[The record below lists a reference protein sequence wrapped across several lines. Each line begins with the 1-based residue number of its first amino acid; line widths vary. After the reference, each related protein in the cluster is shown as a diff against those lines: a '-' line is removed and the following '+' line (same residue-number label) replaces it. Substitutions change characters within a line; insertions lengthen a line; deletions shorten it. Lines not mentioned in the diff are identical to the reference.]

1 MNKYLAS
8 SISSALLR
16 TGKYLVLMVA
26 VLVMTSFVVRA
37 QTTSPEPTGSAD
49 PGQVEA
55 VATESSNISK
65 EVQKLK
71 DNLVNKV
78 AQIQKKELRVIV
90 GKVTDVAASN
100 IKVTGEDATV
110 YTVTLDDVVT
120 KYFSLKTGVK
130 KELEA
135 SDVIKG
141 DYVIVAGI
149 VAGTKVTA
157 NSIYVDSLVI
167 VGTGNVAT
175 LDKNDF
181 SLVVNSFSR
190 ERYTI
195 DIESATKIA
204 LLDSKSLEL
213 ETAGFSKIKEGDAV
227 HFVLKVTGKE
237 QEKNRYSA
245 QKLLIIPQEYF
256 VK

>member
-1 MNKYLAS
+1 MNKYLVS
-8 SISSALLR
+8 SI
-16 TGKYLVLMVA
+16 KYLVLAMI
-26 VLVMTSFVVRA
+26 VLGMSSFMVRA

-49 PGQVEA
+49 SGQVEA

-157 NSIYVDSLVI
+157 NSIYVDSQVI

-256 VK
+256 IK

>member
-1 MNKYLAS
+1 MNLYIVYRITYIVL
-8 SISSALLR
+8 ITIVFVMSA
-16 TGKYLVLMVA
+16 Y
-26 VLVMTSFVVRA
+26 FVRA
-37 QTTSPEPTGSAD
+37 QTPTIPASGSTD
-49 PGQVEA
+49 SGQVEA
-55 VATESSNISK
+55 TATESSNISK

-71 DNLVNKV
+71 NNLVNKV

-90 GKVTDVAASN
+90 GKVTEVAKTSV
-100 IKVTGEDATV
+100 KVTAEDATV
-110 YTVTLDDVVT
+110 YTVSLDDVVT

-135 SDVIKG
+135 SNVIKG

-149 VAGTKVTA
+149 VSGTKVTA
-157 NSIYVDSLVI
+157 NSIYVDTQVI

-181 SLVVNSFSR
+181 SLVVNSFTR

-204 LLDSKSLEL
+204 LLDSKTLEL

-256 VK
+256 QK